1 MPTTQY
7 FTATSID
14 GFIAD
19 QDNSLDWLF
28 QADASGDSATGQQY
42 QEFFDQVGALT
53 VGATTY
59 EWVVEHEHVLDKPE
73 NWPYQE
79 TPCWVFTHRE
89 LPAVPGADIRFVSGD
104 VRPVHEQM
112 RTAAGDRNIW
122 LVGGGDLVGQFADH
136 GLLDEIIL
144 SVAPATLGA
153 GAPLLP
159 RRLMPGELTLTG
171 CHADGPFASLT
182 YAVRPSQVTQPANTV
197 S

>member
-1 MPTTQY
+1 MPKTQY

-28 QADASGDSATGQQY
+28 EAEKGTGDSGEWSGQQY
-42 QEFFDQVGALT
+42 RDFFDQVGAMAM
-53 VGATTY
+53 GATTY
-59 EWVVEHEHVLDKPE
+59 EWILEHEHMLEQPE
-73 NWPYQE
+73 NWPYRQ
-79 TPCWVFTHRE
+79 TPCAIFTHRG
-89 LPAVPGADIRFVSGD
+89 LPAVPGANITFVNGD
-104 VRPVHEQM
+104 VRPVHEEM
-112 RTAAGDRNIW
+112 AAAAGKRNIW
-122 LVGGGDLVGQFADH
+122 LVGGGELVGQFADH

-144 SVAPATLGA
+144 SLAPAMLGG

-171 CHADGPFASLT
+171 CRADGPFASLT
-182 YAVRPSQVTQPANTV
+182 YAVRSV